1 MSVLVDSSV
10 WIQAQNPR
18 SKEFDVLKQMIKNK
32 ELIFITDFIQV
43 EVSQGAKTEELFIK
57 IWDSF
62 LGFPKLTIT
71 DNLWLQSAHN
81 YFKCRKKGTT
91 PTTIDCMVATLS
103 KEFNVPLWTVD
114 KQLKSLKNIIGFEIH
129 S

>member
-1 MSVLVDSSV
+1 
-10 WIQAQNPR
+10 
-18 SKEFDVLKQMIKNK
+18 MIKSN
-32 ELIFITDFIQV
+32 ELIYITDFIQV

-81 YFKCRKKGTT
+81 YFKCRKKGAT
-91 PTTIDCMVATLS
+91 PTTIDCMIATLS
-103 KEFNVPLWTVD
+103 KEFNVPLWTLD
-114 KQLKSLKNIIGFEIH
+114 KQLKDLKNIIGFEVH